1 MFYNLLL
8 SSMKDRIQ
16 RILDYYQLTA
26 SEFAKIVGVNASG
39 ISHILSG
46 NRTHLSTDTIIKLS
60 SKFPEIN
67 LEWLILGRGEMR
79 SSSRQTQLFE
89 PEILSD
95 LSVTIKPSNNQVIE
109 NKSTND
115 SVSFQAGVL
124 SPKSES
130 RKIVKIVTFFDDN
143 TYQDFFP

>member
-89 PEILSD
+89 PEIHSD
-95 LSVTIKPSNNQVIE
+95 LPVTSKMSNIQVVE
-109 NKSTND
+109 NKSNNETTKLQTGLPD
-115 SVSFQAGVL
+115 L
-124 SPKSES
+124 KSES
-130 RKIVKIVTFFDDN
+130 KKIVKIVTFFDDN